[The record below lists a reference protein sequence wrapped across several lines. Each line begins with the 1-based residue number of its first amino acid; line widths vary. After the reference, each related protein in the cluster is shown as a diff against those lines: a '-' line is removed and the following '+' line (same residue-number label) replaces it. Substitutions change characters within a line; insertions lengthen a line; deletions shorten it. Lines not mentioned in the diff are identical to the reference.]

1 MKTAE
6 GWRKL
11 ELWGAGGTNGTCTG
25 RQERPAAQSL
35 VGRKAGFWA
44 AAALGV
50 FVLLVFAADSG
61 VTVWLA
67 ADAILWGGFI
77 AALRQFAF
85 EGRYSNAMMVLALVL
100 LVFGSLI
107 LLGAAAAK

>member
-11 ELWGAGGTNGTCTG
+11 GLWGAGGTNGTCNG
-25 RQERPAAQSL
+25 RHERPPAQSL
-35 VGRKAGFWA
+35 VGRKTGFWA

-85 EGRYSNAMMVLALVL
+85 EGRYSNAIMVLALVL

-107 LLGAAAAK
+107 LLGAAAPK